1 MTTPGILFTRSSH
14 FPHKGK
20 APAQAGAFRLP
31 GRPLPARKGRNRI
44 FSKFIFTKI
53 IQTRRAPGNGRFFV
67 GFIAPLGQ
75 RGREGV
81 STPPPYPLWTPYPP
95 ATTRAEPWTQKQNVT
110 PGVWLKKLFT
120 ARQMYCASL
129 FPGAIRPALRLCMR
143 ALRARLHPTRR
154 TKKNRYTKSLHKQSK
169 HTLHTSTQSNEKKAK
184 TKK

>member
-1 MTTPGILFTRSSH
+1 MPNRRAEAYPFANPTQNSTA
-14 FPHKGK
+14 
-20 APAQAGAFRLP
+20 APAAFRQWGRFVFCGGCRYSFSQKIYKRTERP
-31 GRPLPARKGRNRI
+31 GTGA
-44 FSKFIFTKI
+44 
-53 IQTRRAPGNGRFFV
+53 FFV
-67 GFIAPLGQ
+67 GVGAPLGQ

-95 ATTRAEPWTQKQNVT
+95 ATTRAEPWTQKQKVP

-143 ALRARLHPTRR
+143 ALRARLHQTRR
-154 TKKNRYTKSLHKQSK
+154 TEKNRYTKSPHKQSQ